1 MTDNLSDLRMLCAC
15 CTELCS
21 TAEGD
26 AGGSNDTGLNDGVLL
41 PYEGLSTDSGAAP
54 LLRKVK

>member
-1 MTDNLSDLRMLCAC
+1 MTDDLSDLRMLCAY

-26 AGGSNDTGLNDGVLL
+26 VGGSNDIGLNDGVLL
-41 PYEGLSTDSGAAP
+41 PHEGLLGELENSQP
-54 LLRKVK
+54 LKVPN